1 MYSVFGMELPS
12 PLDKAEEERLL
23 QDFHENRQ
31 IFLERNLR
39 LVLHIAKKYDVNQSD
54 LKELFS
60 VGEMGLIKAVNTF
73 NPGKEIKFATYA
85 SRCIENEI
93 GKFLRHEKKHQLPS
107 IDKPLVI
114 DESGKELTYSDV
126 IEDERSSNFQEN
138 LLNQELSST
147 ILEIALNKLSYKEQV
162 IFLAMLSGKT
172 QKTLLKYWEVTL
184 KAIFQG

>member
-1 MYSVFGMELPS
+1 M
-12 PLDKAEEERLL
+12 DKAEEERLL